1 MIAKTVAEMSAED
14 LRVLIEGAVER
25 KLVELLGD
33 PDEGL
38 VLQDAIRER
47 LLVQT
52 REVASGDRG
61 RDFDEVVRELGLA

>member
-1 MIAKTVAEMSAED
+1 MIARTVAEMTAED
-14 LRVLIEGAVER
+14 LRDLIEGAVER

-52 REVASGDRG
+52 REVAAGNHG